1 VPRPNHALRRRAA
14 VALIG
19 FVIVCCQPASAL
31 DQASR
36 CLHDKI
42 VADRRA
48 TTKYLFCARIGADDP
63 ARRDRCL
70 ERAEQRLR
78 DRLAVAED
86 RAGKDGFVCPAG
98 AEALG
103 LDAALSWPLRLL
115 DEEASGTG
123 ADCAKRLAAVAR
135 RYAPRYSRC
144 VEETLRNQADP
155 DEDAGECAD
164 RSRQEFLADWQLA
177 ASQDSCSELG
187 AEDAARRIEQEVDE
201 SASRLVVRCGDGFV
215 AGLEECDD
223 GSAAD
228 DDGCSSDCR
237 IEDCARVGE
246 EVRCMA
252 CPDDSVAAD
261 DYESCRCPDGFG
273 GEPGACTDIDECA
286 VIESPC
292 TDGRP
297 CVNLPGTWACAIP
310 CTAEAF
316 QQAITDCG
324 APSGAIAFDCTDTAI
339 AIPAGIAGNPRE
351 VECNGLTIDGA
362 GRNIAFELDPLCW
375 QTPLDPLQC
384 PGGIEVDGTCQC
396 PDVDSG
402 DQFLLLRGNGN
413 VVRDLTVRGFFDGIP
428 VRGRGN
434 VVEDV
439 RFERQCDDAF
449 GSVAGGVGNVFRRLT
464 VRDGCD
470 KCSENEGAL
479 ADTDPDPRV
488 DAHFHSILSDV
499 EFSRCRT
506 PIRVASSGRFL
517 LRDVRMI
524 GGDEE
529 FPCDGPRF
537 SAGTDAERVI
547 VHMQR
552 STVEDCRRGI
562 RFGRGADGLISD
574 SRIADCELRGLR
586 AASNALVSVEGTTIE
601 NNGGGGSVEDGF
613 GGVAV
618 SGSAVV
624 DLGGG
629 TLEIDGKMVSSAGE
643 NSLCFNFGPDG
654 FWRDLDNATATSTPA
669 VGNWWCS
676 TGSPANQIVGEAQ
689 FAPFLGRAPLRVRPD
704 SR

>member
-14 VALIG
+14 VALIA
-19 FVIVCCQPASAL
+19 FVVVCCQPASAL
-31 DQASR
+31 DQATR
-36 CLHDKI
+36 CLHDKLD
-42 VADRRA
+42 ADRRA
-48 TTKYLFCARIGADDP
+48 TAKYLFCARVGAGDH

-70 ERAEQRLR
+70 ARVERRLR
-78 DRLAVAED
+78 DRLD
-86 RAGKDGFVCPAG
+86 RADARAGQDGFVCPAG
-98 AEALG
+98 AESLG
-103 LDAALSWPLRLL
+103 LDGVLSWPLRLL
-115 DEEASGTG
+115 DEEATEVGTN
-123 ADCAKRLAAVAR
+123 CTKRQAAAAR
-135 RYAPRYSRC
+135 SYASRYSRC
-144 VEETLRNQADP
+144 VEEALLHP
-155 DEDAGECAD
+155 DDSEGDASECAD
-164 RSRQEFLADWQLA
+164 RSKRVFLADWQDA
-177 ASQDSCSELG
+177 ASLGSCSELG
-187 AEDAARRIEQEVDE
+187 ADDAATQIEGEIDE
-201 SASRLVVRCGDGFV
+201 SASRLLVRCGDGSV

-223 GSAAD
+223 GATAD

-237 IEDCARVGE
+237 AEDCARVGE
-246 EVRCMA
+246 DVRCVA
-252 CPDDSVAAD
+252 CPADSVADD
-261 DYESCRCPDGFG
+261 DYESCRCDDGFS

-286 VIESPC
+286 VVESPC

-324 APSGAIAFDCTDTAI
+324 APSGAIAFDCIDTTI
-339 AIPAGIAGNPRE
+339 AVPGGLTGKPRE
-351 VECNGLTIDGA
+351 VECDGLTIDGA
-362 GRNIAFELDPLCW
+362 GRSITFELDPLCW
-375 QTPLDPLQC
+375 RTPLDPLQC
-384 PGGIEVDGTCQC
+384 PGGLEEDGTCLC

-428 VRGRGN
+428 VRGRAN

-449 GSVAGGVGNVFRRLT
+449 GSVVGGVGNLFRRLT
-464 VRDGCD
+464 VTDGCD
-470 KCSENEGAL
+470 KCSENEGNL

-517 LRDVRMI
+517 LQDVRMI
-524 GGDEE
+524 GGDDE

-537 SAGTDAERVI
+537 SAATDSEPVV
-547 VHMQR
+547 VHMRR
-552 STVEDCRRGI
+552 SSIEDCRRGI
-562 RFGRGADGLISD
+562 RFGHGADGVISD
-574 SRIADCELRGLR
+574 SRIAHCSLRGLHL
-586 AASNALVSVEGTTIE
+586 ASNARVSVEGTTIE

-618 SGSAVV
+618 TGAAAV

-629 TLEIDGKMVSSAGE
+629 ALEIDGQTIGSLGE
-643 NSLCFNFGPDG
+643 NSLCDNFGPEG
-654 FWRDLDNATATSTPA
+654 WRRDLDNATTSSVDA

-676 TGSPANQIVGEAQ
+676 TGSPADRIVGEAQ
-689 FAPFLGRAPLRVRPD
+689 FEPYLGRAPLRVRPQP
-704 SR
+704 R